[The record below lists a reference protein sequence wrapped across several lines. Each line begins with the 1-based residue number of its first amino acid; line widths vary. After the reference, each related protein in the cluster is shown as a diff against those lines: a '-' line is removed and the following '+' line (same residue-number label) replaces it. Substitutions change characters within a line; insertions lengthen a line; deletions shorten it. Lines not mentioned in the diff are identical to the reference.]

1 MARSN
6 INSATKRVA
15 IVTGASAGIGKAIVR
30 SLLAE
35 GWTVYAGAR
44 RIDQMRDIASTGAKV
59 LSLDVTDEV
68 SMSTFVSSI
77 MASEGRIDVLVN
89 NAGYGSYGA
98 VEDVSL
104 DEARRQ
110 FEVNVFGLARMSQ
123 LVLPGMRKQG
133 AGRII
138 NISSMGG
145 RIWSPF
151 GAWYHATKHSVEVF
165 SDLMSFETA
174 PFGVHTVVIQPGG
187 VATEWGK
194 IAAEHLRATSEK
206 SAYQENADLVA
217 DVLEYTKGAEP
228 EVIARAVSKAV
239 NAKKPRRRYAV
250 PFDAKFLIFLRWL
263 LPEGAWAKTIW
274 FMVKSAANMTRKQ
287 MKAKTSKA

>member
-6 INSATKRVA
+6 SNSLTKGVA

-30 SLLAE
+30 KLLAE
-35 GWTVYAGAR
+35 GWTVYGGAR
-44 RIDQMRDIASTGAKV
+44 RIDQMQDIVRDGAKV
-59 LSLDVTDEV
+59 LPLDVTDEAN
-68 SMSTFVSSI
+68 MAAFVSGI
-77 MASEGRIDVLVN
+77 LTAEDRIDVLVN

-98 VEDVSL
+98 VEDVPL

-123 LVLPGMRKQG
+123 LVLPTMRKQG

-151 GAWYHATKHSVEVF
+151 GAWYHATKHSVEVL

-187 VATEWGK
+187 VATEWGR
-194 IAAEHLRATSEK
+194 IAAEHLRATSAK
-206 SAYQENADLVA
+206 SVYRENADLVA

-228 EVIARAVSKAV
+228 EVIAKAVSKAV
-239 NAKKPRRRYAV
+239 NAGKPRRRYAV

-263 LPEGAWAKTIW
+263 LPEGAWAKVIW

-287 MKAKTSKA
+287 LKTKTAKA